1 MLFLL
6 ILAWRAVNFLFS
18 RFAIEVLV
26 VGLGILSGMMDDAVP
41 MVRRRIER
49 IEFQWNTAGIDD
61 IVLRPGRYN
70 YREAG
75 VDRRPNAIENRLTG
89 PFLNTKE
96 LVEFVD
102 FRTDLFLGL

>member
-1 MLFLL
+1 MSGFHTATHL
-6 ILAWRAVNFLFS
+6 VFS
-18 RFAIEVLV
+18 HTPISFAIYIFGNL
-26 VGLGILSGMMDDAVP
+26 ISGS
-41 MVRRRIER
+41 
-49 IEFQWNTAGIDD
+49 
-61 IVLRPGRYN
+61 L

-75 VDRRPNAIENRLTG
+75 ADRRPKAIKNRLTG